1 MKTRRSPRKAFG
13 SVLPSSLTV
22 KISDFVTTKRRK
34 RLKRSLLAGGEVDDW
49 VNRTDPAAAQGS
61 MQSNGHS
68 LSEDDQRK
76 P

>member
-1 MKTRRSPRKAFG
+1 MKTHCSPRKAFG
-13 SVLPSSLTV
+13 SVLRSSLTV
-22 KISDFVTTKRRK
+22 KMSDSVTTKRGK

-61 MQSNGHS
+61 VQSNGHT
-68 LSEDDQRK
+68 LTEDDQRK

>member
-1 MKTRRSPRKAFG
+1 M
-13 SVLPSSLTV
+13 
-22 KISDFVTTKRRK
+22 SDSVTTKRGK

-61 MQSNGHS
+61 VQSNGHT
-68 LSEDDQRK
+68 LTEDDQRK

>member
-1 MKTRRSPRKAFG
+1 MKTRCSPRKAFG
-13 SVLPSSLTV
+13 SVLRSSLTV

-34 RLKRSLLAGGEVDDW
+34 RLKRSLLAGGEVDYW

-61 MQSNGHS
+61 MHSNGHT
-68 LSEDDQRK
+68 LTEDDQRK